1 MSSSRVIK
9 SFRKL
14 LHESKEQSQ
23 RRLVIEQIIS
33 AMSLGVNLSPLFADM
48 VKAAQTTDLVQK
60 KMIYLYI
67 CKYAEENKELLI
79 LSTGTF
85 QRDCQSQDPL
95 VRGLSLRSM
104 SSLMNKELV
113 EYMAREIK
121 KGLMDRSN
129 YVRRIAV
136 LATVKLFRV
145 SPELVLDTEIEKKLY
160 SMIAE
165 VDPYVSINSVV
176 ALNEI
181 LASKGGISIT
191 QKIIIHLLKRFHEF
205 THWGQSIVLG
215 LVANYAPQ
223 SEQECLQILNL
234 LDNYLKS
241 GNTSVI
247 LSVSKVFINLIN
259 DLPNLRNQIYDRIK
273 NPLITLVSCSG
284 DEMAYPVLKHIY
296 LIATQLPNLFAN
308 EASRFFIKGSD
319 PTYLQEIKIDILCEI
334 VNKQNF
340 KQIIFALAS
349 YVINSSLNEHIS
361 SYCIRAIGKIASQL
375 SSYFDMVIDYLMEFI
390 ELDIPHIVEA
400 SMIILKDVIRL
411 FPEQSLEIV
420 LPELKRLSEIIH
432 TEEAKVSLIWILGEY
447 GEKIDE
453 GPYILEKFVETF
465 SEESSEKIKL
475 ELLTSVLKMFFKRP
489 PESKKMLGVILHEAT
504 ENSNEPDVIDRGLFY
519 YRLISTDINKTKSIV
534 LSEKESFTRF
544 TENDPLEL
552 FEILMDEFNTFSV
565 VYKKPY
571 EQFKRIIHKNE
582 EEEEEED
589 DDSSTDSSSF
599 SEEELLD
606 QIQQNVNGLDI
617 NQQNQSQSQNQQNSQ
632 EEQEIELEPKFN
644 LEPSE
649 FQNKWM
655 NSSHNLNFDF
665 ELDEELDKESFEE
678 ILKENNFQ
686 VMASGLIQST
696 IKIFCYGKDISN
708 NQIGLFQLLIT
719 GVNVKLNAKGTNP
732 QFLKLFAEYI
742 ATVLT
747 E

>member
-9 SFRKL
+9 SFRQL
-14 LHESKEQSQ
+14 LNESKEQSQ

-181 LASKGGISIT
+181 LASKGGHFDHTENYYSSFKKDST
-191 QKIIIHLLKRFHEF
+191 NSHTGDKVLF
-205 THWGQSIVLG
+205 WGL
-215 LVANYAPQ
+215 
-223 SEQECLQILNL
+223 LQITHLN
-234 LDNYLKS
+234 
-241 GNTSVI
+241 
-247 LSVSKVFINLIN
+247 
-259 DLPNLRNQIYDRIK
+259 PNKNIYDRIK

-534 LSEKESFTRF
+534 LSEKENFTCF

-665 ELDEELDKESFEE
+665 ELDEELDKDSFEE